1 MTFTGRSLFSLII
14 ALLMG
19 YMVVASFEYGFRARV
34 FPAAL
39 GSLMFVMALLQF
51 VADTFPGFS
60 NKLRFLTTKGVAL
73 DANAARPIGQ
83 ESPART
89 GEPPRPPASW
99 STVYGIFA
107 SLAVFA
113 VLMSFTSFL
122 VAVPAFLL
130 LYVRFAAQE
139 RFAAALGLAGGILLF
154 MYAIFKLILR
164 STF

>member
-1 MTFTGRSLFSLII
+1 MTFSGRSLLSLII
-14 ALLMG
+14 VLLMS
-19 YMVVASFEYGFRARV
+19 YMVVASFEYGYRARV
-34 FPAAL
+34 FPAVL
-39 GSLMFVMALLQF
+39 GSLMLVMALLQF
-51 VADTFPGFS
+51 VADTFPAFS

-83 ESPART
+83 DSPAKGRDSPH
-89 GEPPRPPASW
+89 PPTSW

-107 SLAVFA
+107 ALAAFA

-130 LYVRFAAQE
+130 LYVWLVAKE
-139 RFAAALGLAGGILLF
+139 RFAAALGLAAGILLF